1 MDVTTTPNS
10 APPQRSISS
19 GFMPLLRELSS
30 SFTSLG
36 LQKRVEDD
44 SAEAHERSTMKR
56 LPSLRTPLS
65 IPNTSIFDR
74 NPQVSLSF
82 PV

>member
-1 MDVTTTPNS
+1 
-10 APPQRSISS
+10 
-19 GFMPLLRELSS
+19 MPLLRELSS

-44 SAEAHERSTMKR
+44 SAEVQERSGMKQ

-74 NPQVSLSF
+74 NPQVSYSLSSRF
-82 PV
+82 LRSRSSMVPNITSDYIET